1 MLKHSLINKGVLNGN
16 NKIMNEAALQPFH
29 LAQPAEAG
37 RSEVTAVKVTKAV
50 CVEDER

>member
-29 LAQPAEAG
+29 LAQPAQSCA
-37 RSEVTAVKVTKAV
+37 SAHFHSVADLWMVTAHSL
-50 CVEDER
+50 